1 MAIATIIKPLINK
14 LRFNRKLIIVKGIY
28 AITPNQVLA
37 LDAIEH
43 MLNRYQPYA
52 LQYRHKTD
60 DQALK
65 LAEAKALKQLC
76 SLHNTVFIINDDI
89 NLAQKVGADGVHLG
103 QEDGNIAKARAQ
115 LGDQALIGASCYN
128 QIELALQAQ
137 AAGADYVAFGALFAS
152 PTKPEAVPCSLET
165 ITQAKTQLQ
174 IPIVGIGGITLEN
187 QQQALTAGCDAV
199 AMITALYE

>member
-37 LDAIEH
+37 LDAIER
-43 MLNRYQPYA
+43 MLNRHQPYV

-65 LAEAKALKQLC
+65 LTEAKALKQLC

-103 QEDGNIAKARAQ
+103 QDDTNIAKARAQ
-115 LGDQALIGASCYN
+115 LGDQVLIGASCYN
-128 QIELALQAQ
+128 QIELALKAQ

-152 PTKPEAVPCSLET
+152 PTKPDATPCSLET
-165 ITQAKTQLQ
+165 VTQAKTQLQ

-187 QQQALTAGCDAV
+187 QQQALAAGCDAV